1 MPQPILLCN
10 TKDMPRKRW
19 LECRKHGPNGDIPF
33 TLGGSDIATVFGI
46 NPWKTPLE
54 LFMEK
59 RDLLAPNE
67 DENAKQKNLGHL
79 LEPVVAD
86 VFATE
91 TGSEIIED
99 YGMYQHA
106 EYPFAI
112 ADIDYLYRQG
122 TTEGVLE
129 CKSTTYH
136 KAGDYQNGCTP
147 IHYELQVRFYLEVRQ
162 YETGELACLWGNNPD
177 TDFVHRTIRYDK
189 HISQEILEGAKEF
202 IHRLENNDPP
212 PMDGVPSKLAIK
224 ALNRIYDNVKDSP
237 PVEFSSAHEP
247 ALRKIVELQKQKMEL
262 KKKADLLAQSIEELS
277 VPFRELLKDNAHGK
291 LAVSNGSIFVDF
303 TQQSKRIVDTKKLQ
317 KEYPDIYKEV
327 QKTSVVWPFKVRCYE
342 ANRKTGVR

>member
-10 TKDMPRKRW
+10 TKDMPRKQW
-19 LECRKHGPNGDIPF
+19 LECREHGPNGDIPF

-59 RDLLAPNE
+59 RGLLAPNE

-79 LEPVVAD
+79 LEPVVAN
-86 VFATE
+86 VFAAE

-106 EYPFAI
+106 KYPFAI

-136 KAGDYQNGCTP
+136 KAGDYQNDCTP

-177 TDFVHRTIRYDK
+177 TDFVYRTIRYDK
-189 HISQEILEGAKEF
+189 HISREILEGAKEF

-212 PMDGVPSKLAIK
+212 PMDGVPSKLAVK

-237 PVEFSSAHEP
+237 PVEFSSVHEP
-247 ALRKIVELQKQKMEL
+247 ALRKIVELQKHKMEL
-262 KKKADLLAQSIEELS
+262 KKQADLLAQSIEELS
-277 VPFRELLKDNAHGK
+277 VPFRELLKDNAHGR
-291 LAVSNGSIFVDF
+291 LTVPNGSIFVDF
-303 TQQSKRIVDTKKLQ
+303 AQQSKRIVDTKKLQ

-327 QKTSVVWPFKVRCYE
+327 QKTSVSRPFKVRCYE

>member
-1 MPQPILLCN
+1 MSAPKLLCN
-10 TKDMPRKRW
+10 TKDMDRKQW
-19 LECRKHGPNGDIPF
+19 LSCRKHGPNGDIPF
-33 TLGGSDIATVFGI
+33 TLGGSDIATVFGL
-46 NPWKTPLE
+46 NPWQTPLE

-67 DENAKQKNLGHL
+67 EENVKQKQIGRL

-86 VFATE
+86 VFAME
-91 TGSEIIED
+91 TDSEIIED

-106 EYPFAI
+106 DYPFAI

-122 TTEGVLE
+122 VTEGVLE

-136 KAGDYQNGCTP
+136 KAGDYQNDCTP

-177 TDFVHRTIRYDK
+177 TDFVHRTIHYDK
-189 HISQEILEGAKEF
+189 YISQEIFEGAKEF

-212 PMDGVPSKLAIK
+212 PMDGIPSKLAIK
-224 ALNRIYDNVKDSP
+224 ALNRIYDNVKDNP
-237 PVEFSSAHEP
+237 PVEFSSVHEP
-247 ALRKIVELQKQKMEL
+247 ALREIMNLQKQK
-262 KKKADLLAQSIEELS
+262 LALQQQIDRLTQSIDALS
-277 VPFRELLKDNAHGK
+277 VPFRELLKDNTHGR
-291 LAVSNGSIFVDF
+291 LSIPNGSILVDF
-303 TQQSKRIVDTKKLQ
+303 AQKSRRLVDNKKLQ

-327 QKTSVVWPFKVRCYE
+327 QKISVTRPFKVKCYE
-342 ANRKTGVR
+342 AKRKIGV

>member
-327 QKTSVVWPFKVRCYE
+327 QKTSVSRPFKVRCYE